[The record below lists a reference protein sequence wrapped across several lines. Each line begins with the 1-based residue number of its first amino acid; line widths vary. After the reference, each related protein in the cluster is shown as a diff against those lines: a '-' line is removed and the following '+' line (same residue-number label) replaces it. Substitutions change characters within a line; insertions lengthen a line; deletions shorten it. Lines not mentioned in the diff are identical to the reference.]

1 MALGVLQVSWICLLL
16 FHGSCASVTGYMRKD
31 DKNIVEDD
39 DPLPLGSGNQPA
51 NAGASA
57 SRASAA
63 RWPSWVKKSK
73 AKSSLLDVEKLA
85 NARPVAWVQE
95 RPDQPLVFPL
105 NKNQN
110 TTPLPA
116 STGSGSRPN
125 SDWQVKPVGSGS
137 HTGFNAGSNVG
148 VDDSRLVYKYPS
160 QGSGAPSGQGSP
172 SQKPGGHD
180 KVSQWYRLADS
191 GLPPQQVKE
200 LVQPFR
206 AISSRQSGYKPYEG
220 SISRQ
225 QKVNSQLLLK
235 KPRDGFAPPPPPPK
249 HIIQLANA
257 FQRYRQSYRMSRYD
271 PDFDAS
277 QLEGFSGVGPA
288 VQPADSQYFMKPQW
302 VKT

>member
-1 MALGVLQVSWICLLL
+1 MLTALS
-16 FHGSCASVTGYMRKD
+16 FAGYIRKD

-39 DPLPLGSGNQPA
+39 DALLLGSGNQPA
-51 NAGASA
+51 HAGASA

-63 RWPSWVKKSK
+63 RWPSWTKKGK
-73 AKSSLLDVEKLA
+73 AKSSLLDVEKLT
-85 NARPVAWVQE
+85 NARPVAWVQG

-116 STGSGSRPN
+116 PTSTGSGSRPN

-148 VDDSRLVYKYPS
+148 VDDDRLVYKYPS

-180 KVSQWYRLADS
+180 QVSQRYQLADNA
-191 GLPPQQVKE
+191 LPPQQVKE
-200 LVQPFR
+200 MVRPFR
-206 AISSRQSGYKPYEG
+206 TISSRQSGYKPYEG
-220 SISRQ
+220 SVSQQ
-225 QKVNSQLLLK
+225 QKVHSQLLLQ
-235 KPRDGFAPPPPPPK
+235 KPRDGFAPPPPK
-249 HIIQLANA
+249 HIIQLSNA

-271 PDFDAS
+271 PDFAS
-277 QLEGFSGVGPA
+277 QPEGFSGVGPA

-302 VKT
+302 YGHPKMSEFN